1 MILFIIG
8 LFIYIILTN
17 DKTMKKLLFIIC
29 CVYLINKLYYCY
41 KTNILN
47 EHFENENNITPLN
60 NVNIDYKKQIYEL
73 LNGKLD
79 VLKNVDI
86 FEINKIGE
94 TLRYKSQYC
103 IKIKPIN
110 FMFIFIHVKKY
121 DITNQTEN
129 KDYEKNNGLYKIN
142 YPEIFKE
149 VNGAQISQ
157 IYDEKINE
165 QNISLI
171 KELNN
176 NYILIDSNVD
186 KINKYPCYVMI
197 YGIY

>member
-8 LFIYIILTN
+8 LFLYVLLTN
-17 DKTMKKLLFIIC
+17 DKSMKKLLFTIS
-29 CVYLINKLYYCY
+29 CVYIINNLYYCF
-41 KTNILN
+41 KKILLN
-47 EHFENENNITPLN
+47 EHFENDNNLN
-60 NVNIDYKKQIYEL
+60 SSNDVNIDYKKQIYEL

-86 FEINKIGE
+86 FEITKIGE

-121 DITNQTEN
+121 DITNQ
-129 KDYEKNNGLYKIN
+129 KDKLDFEQNNGLYKIN
-142 YPEIFKE
+142 YPEIFKDIL
-149 VNGAQISQ
+149 GAQISQ
-157 IYDEKINE
+157 IYDDKIND
-165 QNISLI
+165 QRITSI
-171 KELNN
+171 KELKN
-176 NYILIDSNVD
+176 NYILVDSNVNNTD
-186 KINKYPCYVMI
+186 KYPCYIML